1 MDTDIGLVEGRE
13 RETRIQ
19 LHRERHWDRNLELV
33 VTVKPEVLGSSGV
46 LWEELGFTE
55 DSEMA

>member
-1 MDTDIGLVEGRE
+1 MVEGRE